1 MKLAELEP
9 EPRTHS
15 NLGPKVGS
23 VHRLL
28 RNSTLNLTS
37 QAFYAVFHLLA
48 VVILARGLGKDG
60 FGEYYTLFALILVV
74 QLVIEVGMGR
84 ILTLRISQAPELWQ
98 RTAGEASGVFALLAL
113 ASAAAFWVL
122 GGLWAWYR
130 GDA

>member
-48 VVILARGLGKDG
+48 VVILALAFAGI
-60 FGEYYTLFALILVV
+60 YLFEENSFLRA
-74 QLVIEVGMGR
+74 QQANPR
-84 ILTLRISQAPELWQ
+84 LTRQPGSLTE
-98 RTAGEASGVFALLAL
+98 ELLAWDSANTFAMITAIL
-113 ASAAAFWVL
+113 AWQYLCKSEQPALEADVQKAS
-122 GGLWAWYR
+122 
-130 GDA
+130 